1 MAMKIDNISIGCIIE
16 NTDTNTRYRLIG
28 LNDKDA
34 VMCQMDITKLV
45 FVVISAMQMLE
56 LIGNGV
62 IKVQND
68 DDVIFN
74 INKLSGKARE
84 QFELKR
90 NIMNEVN
97 NLFGPYY
104 AGLMSKKA
112 KPELKD
118 ILLKYNYSKASFW
131 RMALKYYQSGMKDYS
146 LVDGKVF
153 GANKGKQYNI
163 TTKTGR
169 PTVYGRK
176 SGIIITDEIEKYF
189 SEALAD
195 YKKGRQKSFR
205 SAFDRMNLLHFCRV
219 NDNEGVSSVELFPP
233 NERPTYAQFYY
244 YCKKHITKKEMD
256 IVKTSAMEYRNDNRL
271 ITSDIMQG
279 VYGPGDMV
287 EIDACEADVSLVST
301 IDKNRTVGRP
311 VVYFMIDIYTRII
324 LAVSVAFDNN
334 SILGVTNLFINL
346 ADDKHEYC
354 QKYGLNFDDEKL
366 WPSNIIPKRLRVDRG
381 AEFKSKE
388 FGRICNELGIEKQ
401 IVPGGSGSLK
411 GVVEQ
416 SFHQMHSSQ
425 NEHLENYG
433 LIEKRHDSKHHKES
447 TLTIDDYTK
456 MVINFVLMHN
466 QQYDKNYHITKDM
479 LNNKVQP
486 VPAELWQYGVGK
498 YGSPRPIKDRTQYL
512 FNLMTPVNARIS
524 RRGIS
529 YDGLWYIAE
538 HDAELANDM
547 IKTGKKR
554 VPFEVRID
562 KRDVGAVYYIR
573 NNRLIKAQL
582 NKRIAGN
589 AEYAGMTMKEWDDI
603 RNLKKQMDAEGKIY
617 NEELSAFNYEINDR
631 IVSSAKKEFYS
642 DQHDMREARET
653 EKQLVSSEGKIA
665 DKLDDDKQKQ
675 IMDLQNKED
684 KPLNNENVPQTF
696 EEAFKMYFND

>member
-1 MAMKIDNISIGCIIE
+1 MKIDNISIGCIIE

-68 DDVIFN
+68 NDVIFN
-74 INKLSGKARE
+74 INKLSGKVRE

-97 NLFGPYY
+97 SLFGPYY
-104 AGLMSKKA
+104 TGLMSKKA

-146 LVDGKVF
+146 LVDGKAF

-169 PTVYGRK
+169 PTVYGRE
-176 SGIIITDEIEKYF
+176 SGIVITDEIEKYF

-354 QKYGLNFDDEKL
+354 QKYGLNFDDERL

-416 SFHQMHSSQ
+416 SFHQMHSRQ

-524 RRGIS
+524 RCGIS

-547 IKTGKKR
+547 IKTGKKT

-603 RNLKKQMDAEGKIY
+603 RNLKKQMDAEGRIY

>member
-1 MAMKIDNISIGCIIE
+1 MKIDNISIGCIIE

-104 AGLMSKKA
+104 TGLMSKKA

-562 KRDVGAVYYIR
+562 KIDVGAVYYIR

>member
-1 MAMKIDNISIGCIIE
+1 MKIDNISIGCIIE

-104 AGLMSKKA
+104 TGLMSKKA

-163 TTKTGR
+163 TTKTG
-169 PTVYGRK
+169 
-176 SGIIITDEIEKYF
+176 
-189 SEALAD
+189 
-195 YKKGRQKSFR
+195 
-205 SAFDRMNLLHFCRV
+205 
-219 NDNEGVSSVELFPP
+219 
-233 NERPTYAQFYY
+233 
-244 YCKKHITKKEMD
+244 
-256 IVKTSAMEYRNDNRL
+256 
-271 ITSDIMQG
+271 
-279 VYGPGDMV
+279 
-287 EIDACEADVSLVST
+287 
-301 IDKNRTVGRP
+301 
-311 VVYFMIDIYTRII
+311 
-324 LAVSVAFDNN
+324 
-334 SILGVTNLFINL
+334 
-346 ADDKHEYC
+346 
-354 QKYGLNFDDEKL
+354 
-366 WPSNIIPKRLRVDRG
+366 
-381 AEFKSKE
+381 
-388 FGRICNELGIEKQ
+388 
-401 IVPGGSGSLK
+401 
-411 GVVEQ
+411 
-416 SFHQMHSSQ
+416 
-425 NEHLENYG
+425 
-433 LIEKRHDSKHHKES
+433 HDSKHHKES

>member
-104 AGLMSKKA
+104 TGLMSKKA

-562 KRDVGAVYYIR
+562 KIDVGAVYYIR